1 MAGRPTF
8 TEFETIL
15 FQQVMVMYE
24 KDQTI
29 NWLEHTM
36 TKPAKFTVLIID
48 EKAKKQELTTY

>member
-1 MAGRPTF
+1 MAGKLTF

-24 KDQTI
+24 RDQTI
-29 NWLEHTM
+29 NLSEHTM

-48 EKAKKQELTTY
+48 EKAKGQGLTTY